1 MILTH
6 ARLLLS
12 LALSLGLLASPVMA
26 AVTYTFD
33 TDTGGGA
40 FTSCCGGAGV
50 SAAHDGAGAV
60 TLTAGGG
67 WSGQIAE
74 WTLWDNSASD
84 TPSDAAVMA
93 EINSIL
99 TAGGSVSF
107 DVTVNADEQVLTA
120 APGWFEVVFTSNSD
134 GGGFHTEVNSITRP
148 TTPGSSATTTITIP
162 IVAGAGTSNN
172 GVAEWTLTD
181 TYRTFFLGLNND
193 SAAVTT
199 AVVHIDNVRFA
210 SAIPE
215 PGCLML
221 AAGGA
226 MALLATRRR

>member
-6 ARLLLS
+6 ARLLFS
-12 LALSLGLLASPVMA
+12 LILALGLLALPASA

-40 FTSCCGGAGV
+40 YTTCCGGNGV
-50 SAAHDGAGAV
+50 SAAHDGVGAV

-67 WSGQIAE
+67 WSGQVAE

-84 TPSDAAVMA
+84 MPSDASVMA

-99 TAGGSVSF
+99 NNGGSVSF
-107 DVTVNADEQVLTA
+107 DVTVNADDQVLA
-120 APGWFEVVFTSNSD
+120 ATPGWFEVVFTSNSD
-134 GGGFHTEVNSITRP
+134 GGGFHTETSSVTLP
-148 TTPGSSATTTITIP
+148 TTPGASATTTVTFP
-162 IVAGAGTSNN
+162 IVAGAGTSND
-172 GVAEWTLTD
+172 GVAEWTLAD
-181 TYRTFFLGLNND
+181 TYRTFFIGLNND
-193 SAAVTT
+193 AAGVTT
-199 AVVHIDNVRFA
+199 AVVHVDNITFA

-226 MALLATRRR
+226 LSLLVTRRR